1 VYSRTDFVGCARVF
15 PEASRR
21 RDSSVGW
28 SSAVLGGV
36 EEAEIVGT
44 VGIVWEVGCKERGV

>member
-21 RDSSVGW
+21 RDRSVGW